1 MSSVSVVVPC
11 YNYAHFLPTCV
22 DSVLSQPGVDVRVLV
37 VDDASTDDTPAVAAR
52 LAERDPRVEVLRHRV
67 NQGHIA
73 TYNDGLARA
82 TGDYT
87 LLLSA
92 DDLLVPGALR
102 RACRLLDAHPE
113 VGLVYG
119 RSVFYSSGGP
129 LPPARTSAG
138 RYRIWPGRE
147 WLRERCRAG
156 HNCVSSPEVVVRTA
170 LQHRLGGYRADLPH
184 AGDLEMW
191 MRFAAHADVGHVR
204 GADQAYYRV
213 HPDSMMRKR
222 FGTTIADIA
231 QRKAAF
237 DAVFDAHGSSVRDAQ
252 ALRAL
257 AHRTLAREALWTA
270 RRGRDRGR
278 LDAAQAAELVE
289 FALAAAP
296 EAARMPEYAH
306 ARAGRRA
313 AGWSPSFLT
322 LAVMHRGRGWLGW
335 QRWKRFGV

>member
-11 YNYAHFLPTCV
+11 YNYAHFLPACV
-22 DSVLSQPGVDVRVLV
+22 ASVLSQPGVDVRVLV

-73 TYNDGLARA
+73 TYNDGLARV

-87 LLLSA
+87 VLLSA

-113 VGLVYG
+113 VGFVYG
-119 RSVFYSSGGP
+119 RSVFFTSGSQ

-138 RYRIWPGRE
+138 RHRIWPGRV
-147 WLRERCRAG
+147 WLAKRCRAG

-191 MRFAAHADVGHVR
+191 MRLAAHADVGHVR

-213 HPDSMMRKR
+213 HPDSMMRKQYN
-222 FGTTIADIA
+222 TAIVDIT

-237 DAVFDAHGSSVRDAQ
+237 DAVFDGHGSRLPDGER
-252 ALRAL
+252 LRAL

-278 LDAAQAAELVE
+278 LAAAAAAELVE
-289 FALAAAP
+289 FAVAAAP
-296 EAARMPEYAH
+296 EAARMPEH
-306 ARAGRRA
+306 AQIGAGRRA
-313 AGWSPSFLT
+313 VGWSPSFLT
-322 LAVMHRGRGWLGW
+322 LALLHRGRGWLGR
-335 QRWKRFGV
+335 QRWKRYGV